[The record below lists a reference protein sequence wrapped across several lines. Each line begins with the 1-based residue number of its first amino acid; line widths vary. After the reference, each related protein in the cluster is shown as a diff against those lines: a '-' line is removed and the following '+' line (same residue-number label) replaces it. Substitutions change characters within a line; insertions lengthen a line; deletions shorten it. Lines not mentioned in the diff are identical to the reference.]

1 MQMTLILNI
10 CEKLALAFGIIG
22 LVGFVAY
29 LIIAIVLSVK
39 NKSIEPLYSVFP
51 QEQPWYL
58 SFMYMSI
65 ISLFWLNIK
74 EGWCKR
80 ILKNILLL
88 IEQVTLTAGLIVT
101 GNAFALLV
109 VGVIFS
115 ILESVLNIHGNP
127 LNDFKKSGAL
137 VIII

>member
-65 ISLFWLNIK
+65 ISLF
-74 EGWCKR
+74 
-80 ILKNILLL
+80 
-88 IEQVTLTAGLIVT
+88 
-101 GNAFALLV
+101 
-109 VGVIFS
+109 
-115 ILESVLNIHGNP
+115 
-127 LNDFKKSGAL
+127 
-137 VIII
+137 

>member
-65 ISLFWLNIK
+65 ISLFLIK
-74 EGWCKR
+74 Y
-80 ILKNILLL
+80 
-88 IEQVTLTAGLIVT
+88 
-101 GNAFALLV
+101 
-109 VGVIFS
+109 
-115 ILESVLNIHGNP
+115 
-127 LNDFKKSGAL
+127 
-137 VIII
+137 

>member
-29 LIIAIVLSVK
+29 LIIAIVLSLK

-65 ISLFWLNIK
+65 ISLF
-74 EGWCKR
+74 
-80 ILKNILLL
+80 
-88 IEQVTLTAGLIVT
+88 
-101 GNAFALLV
+101 
-109 VGVIFS
+109 
-115 ILESVLNIHGNP
+115 
-127 LNDFKKSGAL
+127 
-137 VIII
+137 

>member
-58 SFMYMSI
+58 SFMYVSI
-65 ISLFWLNIK
+65 ISLF
-74 EGWCKR
+74 
-80 ILKNILLL
+80 
-88 IEQVTLTAGLIVT
+88 
-101 GNAFALLV
+101 
-109 VGVIFS
+109 
-115 ILESVLNIHGNP
+115 
-127 LNDFKKSGAL
+127 
-137 VIII
+137 

>member
-51 QEQPWYL
+51 QEQPWYR
-58 SFMYMSI
+58 
-65 ISLFWLNIK
+65 
-74 EGWCKR
+74 C
-80 ILKNILLL
+80 
-88 IEQVTLTAGLIVT
+88 
-101 GNAFALLV
+101 
-109 VGVIFS
+109 
-115 ILESVLNIHGNP
+115 
-127 LNDFKKSGAL
+127 
-137 VIII
+137 